1 MYNNNNTL
9 ESVVVELLPTCHK
22 WKESYIIHL
31 KQGKARQLHNR
42 LLKDRIEEKLF
53 SFIEKKDYPKEK
65 LKLILGS
72 IYKRES
78 WKKGIKTGVFSITKQ
93 EKQKIRESFI
103 RELTDKGFL
112 IK

>member
-1 MYNNNNTL
+1 MYKIYNNL
-9 ESVVVELLPTCHK
+9 ESVVVELLPADHRFAPTYTLH
-22 WKESYIIHL
+22 I
-31 KQGKARQLHNR
+31 KQGKARTQHNR
-42 LLKDRIEEKLF
+42 LQKEKVENKIF
-53 SFIEKKDYPKEK
+53 SYIEKKDYPREK
-65 LKLILGS
+65 LKLILAS